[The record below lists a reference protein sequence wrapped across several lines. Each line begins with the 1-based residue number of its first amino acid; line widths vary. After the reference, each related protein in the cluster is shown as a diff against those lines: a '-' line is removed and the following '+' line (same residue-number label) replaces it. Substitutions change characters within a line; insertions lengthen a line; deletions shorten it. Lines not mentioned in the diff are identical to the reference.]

1 MAFDK
6 MIVKKLLKKFDDIPF
21 VLKFPDGEEFQVGQG
36 EPQAIIRANGG
47 IEMGAVMKSPSL
59 ALGEAYMDKVL
70 ELEQG
75 NLFDILNMVL
85 EKLED
90 FSSDFSGLTKIMK
103 TSISKKNQKQ
113 EIATHY
119 DIGNAFF
126 ELWLDKTMSY
136 SCAYFKKENDTLYDA
151 QVNKVDYIL
160 KKLNLKEG
168 QTLLD
173 IGCGWGYLL
182 LTAVKKYHVKG
193 VGITLS
199 EEQYKKGQERIKA
212 AGLEDQVAIRL
223 MDYRDLEK
231 SGLSFDRI
239 VSVGML
245 EHVSRENYALF
256 FKNIDKVLN
265 KKGMVLL
272 HYISGRHEHDGDPW
286 IKKYIFPGGVI
297 PSLREII
304 HLIGEYNYYTLDVES
319 LRRHYEKTLLE
330 WAKNYA
336 AKRDVISGMF
346 EERFVRMWELYLVS
360 CASVFHNGVCDL
372 HQILFT
378 KGVNNTLHM
387 TREYLYED

>member
-6 MIVKKLLKKFDDIPF
+6 MIVKKLLKKFDDVPF
-21 VLKFPDGEEFQVGQG
+21 VVKFPDGEEFKVGEG

-47 IEMGAVMKSPSL
+47 IDMGAVMKSPSL
-59 ALGEAYMDKVL
+59 ALGEAYMDKTL
-70 ELEQG
+70 ELEKG
-75 NLFDILNMVL
+75 DLFEILNMVL
-85 EKLED
+85 AKLED
-90 FSSDFSGLTKIMK
+90 FASDFSGLTKIMK
-103 TSISKKNQKQ
+103 TSTSKKNQKQ

-119 DIGNAFF
+119 DIGNEFF
-126 ELWLDKTMSY
+126 ELWLDETMSY
-136 SCAYFKKENDTLYDA
+136 SCGYFKHETDTLYDA
-151 QVNKVDYIL
+151 QVHKVEHIL

-182 LTAVKKYHVKG
+182 IAAAKKYHVEG

-199 EEQYKKGQERIKA
+199 EEQYKKGQERIKEE
-212 AGLEDQVAIRL
+212 GLEGQVEIRL

-231 SGLSFDRI
+231 SGMTFDRI

-245 EHVSRENYALF
+245 EHVSRDNYPLF

-265 KKGMVLL
+265 KKGIVLL
-272 HYISGRHEHDGDPW
+272 HYISGRQEHDGDPW
-286 IKKYIFPGGVI
+286 IKKYIFPGGII

-304 HLIGEYNYYTLDVES
+304 YLIGEYNYYTLDVES

-330 WAKNYA
+330 WSKNYA
-336 AKRDVISGMF
+336 AKRDVIDTMF

-360 CASVFHNGVCDL
+360 CASVFHNGICDI

-378 KGVNNTLHM
+378 KGVDNDLPM
-387 TREYLYED
+387 TRNYLYED

>member
-6 MIVKKLLKKFDDIPF
+6 MIVKKLLKKFDDVPF
-21 VLKFPDGEEFQVGQG
+21 VVKFPDGEEFKVGEG
-36 EPQAIIRANGG
+36 EPQAIIRANGA
-47 IEMGAVMKSPSL
+47 IDMGAVMKSPPL
-59 ALGEAYMDKVL
+59 ALGEAYMDK
-70 ELEQG
+70 
-75 NLFDILNMVL
+75 
-85 EKLED
+85 
-90 FSSDFSGLTKIMK
+90 TKIMK
-103 TSISKKNQKQ
+103 TSTSKKNQKQ

-119 DIGNAFF
+119 DIGNEFF
-126 ELWLDKTMSY
+126 ELWLDETMSY
-136 SCAYFKKENDTLYDA
+136 SCGYFKHETDTLYDA
-151 QVNKVDYIL
+151 QVNKVEHIL

-182 LTAVKKYHVKG
+182 IAAAKKYHVKG

-212 AGLEDQVAIRL
+212 EGLEGQVEIRL

-231 SGLSFDRI
+231 SGMTFDRI

-245 EHVSRENYALF
+245 EHVSRDNYPLF

-272 HYISGRHEHDGDPW
+272 HYISGRQEHDGDPW
-286 IKKYIFPGGVI
+286 IKKYIFPGGII

-304 HLIGEYNYYTLDVES
+304 YLIGEYNYYTLDVES

-330 WAKNYA
+330 WSKNYA
-336 AKRDVISGMF
+336 AKRDTIDSMF

-360 CASVFHNGVCDL
+360 CASVFHNGICDI

-378 KGVNNTLHM
+378 KGVDNDLPM
-387 TREYLYED
+387 TRSYLYED